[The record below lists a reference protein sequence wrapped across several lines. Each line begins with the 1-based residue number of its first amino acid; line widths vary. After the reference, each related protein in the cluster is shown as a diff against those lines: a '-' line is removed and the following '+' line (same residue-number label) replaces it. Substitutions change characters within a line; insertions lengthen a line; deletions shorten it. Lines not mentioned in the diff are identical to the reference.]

1 MSHIDSNSDRNDS
14 KSDKPV
20 ACALVE
26 EDRKTSSKVGIG
38 LIETILGEM
47 KSEFNREVNIIENVK
62 KDKDEDK
69 CLQASKGLIDD
80 ESLTVKDETQEIEAG
95 EQKQGDV
102 NLDTESGSTNQKSS
116 VVYAISN
123 TSEKESDIVNSAEI
137 ASEAS
142 KIDSIVGKASSDVKP
157 RIVITLKT
165 SEDTSE
171 GTKKIKAKSTQ
182 DSESN
187 SEELWS
193 LVSPELKGEKSGDTS
208 ATPQKNAS
216 PGLASGKRSLRSQ
229 AATATVKA
237 TLEEPAG
244 VKRSARRRSKDSPRE
259 SVLQSA
265 IARKEKS
272 FSNLSQ
278 GEDKSSAARNL
289 KVSTYRSPRLS
300 PIEKNQAAGTARTCK
315 SPVRAPLPQPKP
327 SRLSQQNLYNDQAP
341 KSNKSEDNAN
351 TTAESTARSS
361 STGNK
366 SALSVTSKTETAVK
380 TAVKSQNHVQSSNP
394 QTYTKTGK
402 RRYRPYKGLRY
413 SFTGNNVRRTK
424 PSRRH
429 IKECNSSISIDAAE
443 KKSVEPEEPQE
454 AVVMPEEPPA
464 TVPSQQ
470 EELECADPIAESHAA
485 EFPSMDLAGEFLQ
498 RDHRV

>member
-1 MSHIDSNSDRNDS
+1 MSHIDSSSDRNDS
-14 KSDKPV
+14 KSDKPE
-20 ACALVE
+20 ACAPVE
-26 EDRKTSSKVGIG
+26 ADCKTSSKVGIG

-69 CLQASKGLIDD
+69 GLQASKGLIDD
-80 ESLTVKDETQEIEAG
+80 EFLAVKGETQKSEAG
-95 EQKQGDV
+95 EQKQSDV
-102 NLDTESGSTNQKSS
+102 KLDTESGSTNQKSS
-116 VVYAISN
+116 VVCTISN
-123 TSEKESDIVNSAEI
+123 TSEKENDIVDSAEVP
-137 ASEAS
+137 SETS
-142 KIDSIVGKASSDVKP
+142 ENDSTVGKASGDVKP

-165 SEDTSE
+165 SEDSSE
-171 GTKKIKAKSTQ
+171 GTKKIKAKSSQ
-182 DSESN
+182 DIESN
-187 SEELWS
+187 SEEVWS
-193 LVSPELKGEKSGDTS
+193 LVNPELKGEKSGDTS
-208 ATPQKNAS
+208 ATPPKTACA
-216 PGLASGKRSLRSQ
+216 GLASGKRSLRSQ
-229 AATATVKA
+229 AAAATVKA
-237 TLEEPAG
+237 TIEEPAG

-278 GEDKSSAARNL
+278 GEDKTSSARNL

-327 SRLSQQNLYNDQAP
+327 QRLSQQNLYNDQAP

-351 TTAESTARSS
+351 TTAESTTRSS
-361 STGNK
+361 SAGNK

-380 TAVKSQNHVQSSNP
+380 ATVKPQNHVQSSSA
-394 QTYTKTGK
+394 QTHTKTGK

-429 IKECNSSISIDAAE
+429 MKESNSSSNIDAAE
-443 KKSVEPEEPQE
+443 KKSLEPEETQE
-454 AVVMPEEPPA
+454 VVVMPEEPPA

-470 EELECADPIAESHAA
+470 EEPECADPIAESHAA
-485 EFPSMDLAGEFLQ
+485 EFPSVELAGELFSA
-498 RDHRV
+498 V